1 MKDAVLIT
9 LADKNF
15 IPQAK
20 QLFSSAY
27 WNGGWQGDFLL
38 LAHEDVPEGE
48 LEWFE
53 EKGIAVFKC
62 KRLTARNRIGYQ
74 HPPVVLDKFYLFT
87 PFFKQ
92 WRNVVFLDA
101 DMIVEASIEK
111 LARIEGGFA
120 AAPTTEISLKEEFRR
135 GIEEDLFDELQ
146 KRFPLEGEAFN
157 TGVMAFDTAIVK
169 NDTFDNIFALY
180 ERFQALNAFGDEGT
194 FNLFFYKK
202 WERLSRLYNTYPF
215 YTHDAYGLPY
225 RKIKPIIFHCGWE
238 PLPKPWSKESYL
250 YQEWSDN
257 LRKAEMMDISKP
269 QKPARTWLPEEEAR
283 YERML
288 RARHPWR
295 VPKRK
300 MRTAY
305 ASMRSFARRAGRSSL
320 DSLSSFFK
328 RSLSRC
334 RGAIDP
340 LVGKTGI
347 ILKKLSP
354 RLYRKLGGKN

>member
-1 MKDAVLIT
+1 MNNTVLVT

-15 IPQAK
+15 VPQAK

-38 LAHEDVPEGE
+38 LAHEDVPEEE

-53 EKGIAVFKC
+53 KKGIAVFKC
-62 KRLTARNRIGYQ
+62 KRLTVRNRIGYQ

-92 WRNVVFLDA
+92 WKRVVFLDA
-101 DMIVEASIEK
+101 DMIVEASLER
-111 LARIEGGFA
+111 LARSESRFA
-120 AAPTTEISLKEEFRR
+120 AAPTTGISLKKEFRR
-135 GIEEDLFDELQ
+135 GIEENLFAELQ
-146 KRFPLEGEAFN
+146 ERYPLQGEAFN
-157 TGVMAFDTAIVK
+157 TGVMTFDTAIIE
-169 NDTFDNIFALY
+169 NDTFNKIFDLY
-180 ERFQALNAFGDEGT
+180 EHFQTLNAFGDEGT

-225 RKIKPIIFHCGWE
+225 RKIKPIILHCGWE

-257 LRKAEMMDISKP
+257 LRKAEAMDVTKP
-269 QKPARTWLPEEEAR
+269 QKPARIWSPAEEKQ

-288 RARHPWR
+288 RARYPWR
-295 VPKRK
+295 VPKRRIR
-300 MRTAY
+300 MMYIWA
-305 ASMRSFARRAGRSSL
+305 RSCAHRAGRSSL
-320 DSLSSFFK
+320 NSLRSFFK
-328 RSLSRC
+328 RFLSWSWT
-334 RGAIDP
+334 IVDP
-340 LVGKTGI
+340 FIGKMGLM
-347 ILKKLSP
+347 LKKFSP
-354 RLYRKLGGKN
+354 RLYHKLGGKS